1 MKVGN
6 RDNMGIK
13 IIGTGSYLP
22 EKVITNKD
30 LESYLETSD
39 EWIRERTGIGNRHV
53 AEEGKDTV
61 ASLGAEAARRAMDM
75 AKVTADDIDLILVAS
90 CSSQEH
96 LPCVACQVQ
105 EILGAKKV
113 AAFDINAACSGFMI
127 ALSVANAY
135 IETGAFKRALVIGSE
150 VLSELVDWNDRGTCI
165 LFGDGAGAAVVEKGD
180 GNFHYSL
187 GADGTGGKVLY
198 CNTNEKIQM
207 IGQDVYMFAT
217 KVVPIVIRETLEKA
231 NLTTDDIDLYIL
243 HQANSRIIKT
253 ISRNLKVDIE
263 KFPMNMEKVGNISSA
278 SIPVLLD
285 EINRQGMLVSGKKYL
300 FAGFG
305 AGLTYGACIVDWA

>member
-1 MKVGN
+1 
-6 RDNMGIK
+6 MGIK
-13 IIGTGSYLP
+13 ITGTGSYLP
-22 EKVITNKD
+22 EKIITNHD
-30 LESYLETSD
+30 LEQYLDTND

-53 AEEGKDTV
+53 AKKGEETV
-61 ASLGAEAARRAMDM
+61 ASLGSQASLKAIEMAGITAE
-75 AKVTADDIDLILVAS
+75 DIDLILVAS
-90 CSSQEH
+90 CSAQEH

-105 EILGAKKV
+105 ELLGAKNA

-135 IETGAFKRALVIGSE
+135 LETGAFKRALVIGSE
-150 VLSELVDWNDRGTCI
+150 VLSELVDWQDRGTCI
-165 LFGDGAGAAVVEKGD
+165 LFGDGAGAAVVERGEGD
-180 GNFHYSL
+180 FFFSL

-198 CNTNEKIQM
+198 CNNNEKIQM

-231 NLTTDDIDLYIL
+231 SLTTEDIDLYLL

-253 ISRNLKVDIE
+253 ISRNLKVDIS

-285 EINRQGMLVSGKKYL
+285 EVNREGRLEAGKRYL

-305 AGLTYGACIVDWA
+305 AGLTYGACIINWA

>member
-1 MKVGN
+1 
-6 RDNMGIK
+6 MGIK
-13 IIGTGSYLP
+13 IIGTGSILP
-22 EKVITNKD
+22 EKVITNRD
-30 LESYLETSD
+30 LESYLDTSD
-39 EWIRERTGIGNRHV
+39 EWIRERTGIANRHV
-53 AEEGKDTV
+53 ADTAKENV
-61 ASLGAEAARRAMDM
+61 ATLGAEAARRAMNM
-75 AKVTADDIDLILVAS
+75 AGITADDIDLILVAS

-105 EILGAKKV
+105 EIIGAKKV

-180 GNFHYSL
+180 GRFEYVL

-217 KVVPIVIRETLEKA
+217 KTVPVVIREVLEKA
-231 NLTTDDIDLYIL
+231 EMTTDEIDLYIL

-263 KFPMNMEKVGNISSA
+263 KFPMNMEHVGNISSA

-285 EINRQGMLVSGKKYL
+285 ELNQKGLLLKGKKYV

-305 AGLTYGACIVDWA
+305 AGLTYGACALSWC

>member
-1 MKVGN
+1 MYNNGDKVL
-6 RDNMGIK
+6 
-13 IIGTGSYLP
+13 YLP
-22 EKVITNKD
+22 VQK
-30 LESYLETSD
+30 
-39 EWIRERTGIGNRHV
+39 
-53 AEEGKDTV
+53 EG
-61 ASLGAEAARRAMDM
+61 
-75 AKVTADDIDLILVAS
+75 
-90 CSSQEH
+90 
-96 LPCVACQVQ
+96 
-105 EILGAKKV
+105 
-113 AAFDINAACSGFMI
+113 
-127 ALSVANAY
+127 Y
-135 IETGAFKRALVIGSE
+135 VIGSE

-217 KVVPIVIRETLEKA
+217 KVVPKVIRETLEKA
-231 NLTTDDIDLYIL
+231 QLSTEDIDLYIL
-243 HQANSRIIKT
+243 HQANSRIIQT
-253 ISRNLKVDIE
+253 ISRNLKVDIS

-285 EINRQGMLVSGKKYL
+285 EINKKGMLESGKKYL